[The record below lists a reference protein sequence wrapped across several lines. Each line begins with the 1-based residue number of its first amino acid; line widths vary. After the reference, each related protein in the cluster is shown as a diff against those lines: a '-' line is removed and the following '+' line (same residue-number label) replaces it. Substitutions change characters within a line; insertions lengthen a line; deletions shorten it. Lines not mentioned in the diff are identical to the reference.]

1 MLSLNNSD
9 SSSSLIYH
17 VKTRLKEARIEID
30 HENTLRSHKL
40 INAVRK
46 GNKKTVQEILKFE
59 KEQEQPGL
67 TSCLEEVTFRGN
79 TALHIAATYGHI
91 EIAMI
96 LCNEDR
102 NLLTA
107 QNRKGDTALH
117 CAAGAGDT
125 DMVHFLIEFCGEELP
140 CVIELPHQDQG
151 DSEMKE
157 ILRAKNAD
165 GETALHKAVQSGHVN
180 VVKELMLANPGLAG
194 EVNGD
199 HASPLYLAAASGDA
213 KMIETIIQFLPVE
226 EVSEAF
232 YIGPEGR
239 NALHATVVTALQNKE
254 TMTNLLKWNP
264 QLAKGIDKWGRTP
277 LHYATAFGV
286 FDSMQLLLNH
296 DPSMVY
302 ISDASGLF
310 PLHIAASTGD
320 LQIIIRLLQESPDYD
335 ELLDSEGKNF
345 LHISIEHKR
354 VLVARYVCENPC
366 FSRILNAQDD
376 KGNTPLHIAVKN
388 EYEKIVIVLIGNPA
402 VKANLVNKDGLTA
415 LDLATI
421 HDHTF
426 PYLLAPETI
435 IRVCLLWVG
444 AIRSHA
450 GVDKFTCH
458 EKVVVDAKM
467 KSSKYESDTQKLS
480 IGSVLVASTTFTAV
494 FTLPRPTES
503 TVQKAFK
510 AFIIADS
517 IAFLFSAIATLR
529 AMVASFALGVYI
541 VIHPISD
548 WLAKKI
554 STKTTRKF
562 SSNLAHDANSTI
574 KTKINFNVHIPTAK
588 ISSHPRQ
595 EERTKC

>member
-17 VKTRLKEARIEID
+17 VKTRNLKEARIEID
-30 HENTLRSHKL
+30 HENILRSHKL

-46 GNKKTVQEILKFE
+46 GNKKTVQEVLKFE

-79 TALHIAATYGHI
+79 TALHIAATYGHM

-125 DMVHFLIEFCGEELP
+125 NMVHFLIEFCREELP
-140 CVIELPHQDQG
+140 CFIELPHQDQG

-213 KMIETIIQFLPVE
+213 KMVETIIQFLPVE
-226 EVSEAF
+226 DVSEAV

-286 FDSMQLLLNH
+286 FDSVQLLLNH

-402 VKANLVNKDGLTA
+402 VKTNLVNKDGLTA

-467 KSSKYESDTQKLS
+467 KSNKYESDTQKLS

-517 IAFLFSAIATLR
+517 IAFFTKNALKYTTTDIVR
-529 AMVASFALGVYI
+529 A
-541 VIHPISD
+541 
-548 WLAKKI
+548 
-554 STKTTRKF
+554 TRKR
-562 SSNLAHDANSTI
+562 SVQ
-574 KTKINFNVHIPTAK
+574 K
-588 ISSHPRQ
+588 RQ
-595 EERTKC
+595 ENSQLGTSCKLNYQDKIKFQMFIYLLQKSYLILNKKEQSARA